1 MFTDIANLISD
12 LAKTLKIID
21 QIVAYA
27 SDLNLNNISKISYE
41 NNSIDFQDSLVKI
54 SELKSQK
61 SQFDQLRSIAEIS
74 VNEINILTDHA
85 ISSVNDIK
93 MALISAS
100 DIGNQ
105 LVNEA
110 TMFAEL
116 LLRYYKQKG
125 ELETAEQDRK
135 TSTIEIQKI
144 IEEITKL
151 DNAQNTFV
159 KDRKTAMNNYE
170 LQIEEFQQIFEEA
183 NSNQKQSHKKIILGS
198 FNEFKNSFNSLKNE
212 FLKHLSS
219 LQTSIHQKFYGLK
232 EHSMNQRSMVLAL
245 FMDYCD
251 AEFYN
256 SFRSCD
262 SQNIPSMSEDF
273 ESILTKL
280 NDLKWNTIV
289 SKDSL
294 DGIPEEFTKHFKIE
308 TTSKEKLF
316 ETKNI
321 IVHTLREMNEVYIN
335 LKNLVEGKAFMKRF
349 WRVRIETVTMVLLD
363 KDSNLI
369 QPKKSKSINIQIR
382 YPTRFNDQDKFK
394 KYHNFWAKDFLC
406 TADYQ
411 VSGLGRWISLCQIYI
426 LCIIFIFEI
435 VC

>member
-1 MFTDIANLISD
+1 MFTDIVNLISD

-21 QIVAYA
+21 QIMAYA
-27 SDLNLNNISKISYE
+27 SALNLNNISKISYE
-41 NNSIDFQDSLVKI
+41 NNSIDFQDTLVKI
-54 SELKSQK
+54 SELKLQK

-183 NSNQKQSHKKIILGS
+183 NSNQKQSHKKNILRS

-212 FLKHLSS
+212 FFKHLSS
-219 LQTSIHQKFYGLK
+219 LQTSIHQKFYEAGLLK
-232 EHSMNQRSMVLAL
+232 EIIAIHQ
-245 FMDYCD
+245 
-251 AEFYN
+251 
-256 SFRSCD
+256 
-262 SQNIPSMSEDF
+262 
-273 ESILTKL
+273 
-280 NDLKWNTIV
+280 
-289 SKDSL
+289 
-294 DGIPEEFTKHFKIE
+294 FK
-308 TTSKEKLF
+308 
-316 ETKNI
+316 
-321 IVHTLREMNEVYIN
+321 
-335 LKNLVEGKAFMKRF
+335 
-349 WRVRIETVTMVLLD
+349 
-363 KDSNLI
+363 
-369 QPKKSKSINIQIR
+369 
-382 YPTRFNDQDKFK
+382 
-394 KYHNFWAKDFLC
+394 
-406 TADYQ
+406 
-411 VSGLGRWISLCQIYI
+411 
-426 LCIIFIFEI
+426 
-435 VC
+435 